1 MSRPRDRLSPCEWSR
16 TWPVRP
22 QVASYRAGA
31 RLPGARDVLRGGRRH
46 LATVSSL
53 HLRPQSLSSA
63 NTGQRMGGAPSMLST
78 PSTSPFC
85 GPRTRT
91 TMGMIPFRIARLR
104 PNHSSRG
111 TPGNRR
117 SRRPTSGTFASRRKA
132 SPELIVGCVSRT
144 PAPRL
149 LSAPESAGYLPAN
162 VCPVELLSLVPQN
175 LRGTIARGKEA
186 GGAPSRPAP
195 LCGYPPQGY
204 PSTVR
209 EVPLHVS
216 RSVAPC

>member
-1 MSRPRDRLSPCEWSR
+1 
-16 TWPVRP
+16 
-22 QVASYRAGA
+22 
-31 RLPGARDVLRGGRRH
+31 
-46 LATVSSL
+46 
-53 HLRPQSLSSA
+53 
-63 NTGQRMGGAPSMLST
+63 MGGVLSTPST

-91 TMGMIPFRIARLR
+91 TMDMIPSRIARLR

-111 TPGNRR
+111 TLGNSR
-117 SRRPTSGTFASRRKA
+117 SRRPTSGAFASRRKA

-149 LSAPESAGYLPAN
+149 LSAPESAGYLLAN

-186 GGAPSRPAP
+186 GGAPSRPALAP
-195 LCGYPPQGY
+195 RVPATGAFFYRARGTSTCIEKRGSLLMEREPPALA
-204 PSTVR
+204 TNLTDR
-209 EVPLHVS
+209 K
-216 RSVAPC
+216 SVV